1 MAFDAHKNLAIAA
14 VATAPSPAP
23 SGVSLTVGAGEG
35 ARFPVPPFNATVWPA
50 TALPTPVNAEVVRV
64 TALAGDT
71 FTLTRAQEGTTARAI
86 LPGDLIAATITAK
99 TITDVEAA
107 LVPLD
112 NAGVWVDVPYNP
124 ANYKTV
130 AGATWTVEAAD
141 VLSHAYARINKM
153 LWLNLVINTSSL
165 SASDVCQVAFPAGFV
180 PLKSSVVLYRVYD
193 GTEKLGLSYN
203 NLTPP
208 YVVNLT
214 TTGAPLA
221 AGVNTL
227 NLQLMALYVIQ

>member
-35 ARFPVPPFNATVWPA
+35 ARFPVAPFNATVWPA

-71 FTLTRAQEGTTARAI
+71 FTITRAQEQTTARAI

-107 LVPLD
+107 LIPLD

-141 VLSHAYARINKM
+141 VLSHAYAHQQDA
-153 LWLNLVINTSSL
+153 LAESGHQYLVALRVGCLSSRL
-165 SASDVCQVAFPAGFV
+165 SGGLRAAE
-180 PLKSSVVLYRVYD
+180 VLRRAVSR
-193 GTEKLGLSYN
+193 L
-203 NLTPP
+203 
-208 YVVNLT
+208 
-214 TTGAPLA
+214 
-221 AGVNTL
+221 
-227 NLQLMALYVIQ
+227 